1 MVDKVHSDPEDDP
14 SVQETV
20 MMGQKGANSA
30 KTNTTTT
37 SKCSKRDL
45 CHQDWNQR
53 HEQCIIANNNHFYN
67 KLLKNKFILDSDILI
82 SFFPSKFL
90 PEHLPKTKGLK
101 FGPRSWPES
110 RNWSTSNRIA
120 SKKGGW
126 RTHTV
131 LLNQE
136 AAVAARPM
144 KKEERR
150 CGEDP
155 EMYLIIQTKNHAVST

>member
-1 MVDKVHSDPEDDP
+1 MFDKVHSDPEDDP

-90 PEHLPKTKGLK
+90 PEHLPKTKGSK
-101 FGPRSWPES
+101 FGQCLGQKDVWLHSDLGPSPES
-110 RNWSTSNRIA
+110 SEVTPNSFYRVKYYQFHNS
-120 SKKGGW
+120 
-126 RTHTV
+126 
-131 LLNQE
+131 
-136 AAVAARPM
+136 
-144 KKEERR
+144 
-150 CGEDP
+150 
-155 EMYLIIQTKNHAVST
+155 